1 MCFSDQS
8 NMSSRLL
15 LPMRMSESRMLKDNR
30 AIRGWKRRSVFST
43 NCEGYD
49 MKERGLDMED
59 D

>member
-1 MCFSDQS
+1 
-8 NMSSRLL
+8 
-15 LPMRMSESRMLKDNR
+15 MRMSESRMLKDNR